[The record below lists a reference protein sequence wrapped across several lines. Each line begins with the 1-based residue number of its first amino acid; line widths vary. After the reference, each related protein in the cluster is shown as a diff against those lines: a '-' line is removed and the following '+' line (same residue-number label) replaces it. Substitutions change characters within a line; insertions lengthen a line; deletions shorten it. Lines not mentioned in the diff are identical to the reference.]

1 MDDINRSNKAIQV
14 SCVLNGFHIANI
26 IWACWTV
33 EFLSVFRSARP
44 LKNLPTKIILVLC
57 CGLIEVSGCAAVDST
72 GKAQLDVW
80 ARLERGEP
88 VSLIVTL
95 DDTEIRKQ
103 ALELNIT
110 KGIMFDDPD
119 TLRFKAAR
127 YAALKSAVLLTLPS
141 EQVQIVKEYDALP
154 MMFLKFRSSTT
165 LKALLSNP
173 SVLRADEDKNNSLI
187 NGTQK

>member
-1 MDDINRSNKAIQV
+1 MENMVFLYAPIIFV
-14 SCVLNGFHIANI
+14 S
-26 IWACWTV
+26 
-33 EFLSVFRSARP
+33 
-44 LKNLPTKIILVLC
+44 LVL
-57 CGLIEVSGCAAVDST
+57 SGCAAVDSMV
-72 GKAQLDVW
+72 KANPDVW
-80 ARLERGEP
+80 ERLEKGEP
-88 VSLIVTL
+88 INLIVTL

-103 ALELNIT
+103 GLEFNVA

-119 TLRFKAAR
+119 TLRFKVAR
-127 YAALKSAVLLTLPS
+127 YAALKNAVLSKLPS
-141 EQVQIVKEYDALP
+141 DQVQIIKEYDALP